1 MILINPKSQT
11 ERDNYKLLIGSV
23 IPRPIAFVTTKGLD
37 GTINGAPFSYFN
49 VVTADPPMLSLS
61 IQRKNGEQK
70 DTAKNILTQENF
82 VVHIV
87 SEPYL
92 TQINETAA
100 SLPSGESEITLAQLT
115 PVLSEEITTPGIKE
129 AKVRY
134 ECVLEK
140 HLPLGEEGNTSTDFF
155 IGKIKC
161 IHIDEEVYED
171 GKINYDALQAMSRLA
186 GNDYAQVG
194 PITRIQRPD

>member
-70 DTAKNILTQENF
+70 ILQ
-82 VVHIV
+82 
-87 SEPYL
+87 
-92 TQINETAA
+92 
-100 SLPSGESEITLAQLT
+100 
-115 PVLSEEITTPGIKE
+115 
-129 AKVRY
+129 
-134 ECVLEK
+134 
-140 HLPLGEEGNTSTDFF
+140 
-155 IGKIKC
+155 KI
-161 IHIDEEVYED
+161 Y
-171 GKINYDALQAMSRLA
+171 
-186 GNDYAQVG
+186 
-194 PITRIQRPD
+194 